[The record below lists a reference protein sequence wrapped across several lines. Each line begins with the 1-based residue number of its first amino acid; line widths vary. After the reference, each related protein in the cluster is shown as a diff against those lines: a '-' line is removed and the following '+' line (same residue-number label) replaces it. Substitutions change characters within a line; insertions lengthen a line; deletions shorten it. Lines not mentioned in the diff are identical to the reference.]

1 MPILPNF
8 LSRRAKDPSS
18 SSAHTVP
25 PPPITI
31 YYLSSPSPAPY
42 YAPLR
47 PVPPPSSPRAL
58 PTPTL
63 LFSLTHPHPSTS
75 RATSF
80 FLSCIPDPIG
90 FLYHSSTFIAKHLS
104 LSAGGGNSG
113 GVNAIEWRHQLI
125 QLELENKEGLAAT
138 SGGKIGVSL
147 KWVENVMTSVERGER
162 SVDGAVK
169 EFKGVLLHELVHTI
183 QHDGHGTTPGWLIE
197 SIADYVRLLA
207 GLDPPHWRKSGS
219 GKKERGWEDGY
230 DVGARFLEWLSG
242 TEKPSSIGGAVIPEV
257 PHQQP
262 HQQHPLSSLNA
273 TPTATTTS
281 TGTEARPTQITQG
294 MLEHSISSGAGAEAG
309 RGGGGGGGETD
320 HLPRPGPGNKR
331 PGPYPDLVRLMDARL
346 KYEKWDDDW
355 WKEMTGYDLE
365 TLWNVYVD
373 YYR

>member
-8 LSRRAKDPSS
+8 LSRRARDPSS
-18 SSAHTVP
+18 SSAQTVP
-25 PPPITI
+25 PSPITV
-31 YYLSSPSPAPY
+31 YYLSSPAPY
-42 YAPLR
+42 VPLR
-47 PVPPPSSPRAL
+47 PVPPPSSPQAL
-58 PTPTL
+58 SSHTL

-104 LSAGGGNSG
+104 LSIEHGGNGGG
-113 GVNAIEWRHQLI
+113 IEWRHQLI
-125 QLELENKEGLAAT
+125 QLELEDKEGLAAT

-147 KWVENVMTSVERGER
+147 KWVENVMTSVEKGER

-207 GLDPPHWRKSGS
+207 SLDPPHWRKSGS
-219 GKKERGWEDGY
+219 GRKEKGWEDGY
-230 DVGARFLEWLSG
+230 DAGARFLEWLSG
-242 TEKPSSIGGAVIPEV
+242 TEKPRSVGAAAIPQEPHEKQQQYPRQHNFSAGGGGFSADACV
-257 PHQQP
+257 P
-262 HQQHPLSSLNA
+262 
-273 TPTATTTS
+273 TS
-281 TGTEARPTQITQG
+281 TSTAAEGRPTQITEG
-294 MLEHSISSGAGAEAG
+294 MLQHSSSSGEGDGTEY
-309 RGGGGGGGETD
+309 
-320 HLPRPGPGNKR
+320 LPRPGKER

-346 KYEKWDDDW
+346 KYEKWDDEW
-355 WKEMTGYDLE
+355 WKEMTGYDLGM
-365 TLWNVYVD
+365 LWQVYID